1 MYGIKYV
8 ACASRS
14 VLRLCSLT
22 GSDGQHFRFTV
33 HSTVDLQH
41 SASKYWNRFFWT
53 THPTT
58 YSWVNGCVIQK
69 RKKHFYRMMTQVG
82 QAVVQ
87 TSTDFVFPKDNFWE
101 TRNWLF
107 FQLSDSSIKSFEV
120 LIIWLID
127 FEVFHNF
134 FILFS
139 TTFLRWV
146 FLKIQVRSLAKGHT

>member
-1 MYGIKYV
+1 
-8 ACASRS
+8 
-14 VLRLCSLT
+14 
-22 GSDGQHFRFTV
+22 
-33 HSTVDLQH
+33 
-41 SASKYWNRFFWT
+41 
-53 THPTT
+53 
-58 YSWVNGCVIQK
+58 
-69 RKKHFYRMMTQVG
+69 MMTQVG

-87 TSTDFVFPKDNFWE
+87 TNKHFVFPKDNFWE

-139 TTFLRWV
+139 TTYFSEMSV
-146 FLKIQVRSLAKGHT
+146 FENSS

>member
-1 MYGIKYV
+1 
-8 ACASRS
+8 
-14 VLRLCSLT
+14 
-22 GSDGQHFRFTV
+22 
-33 HSTVDLQH
+33 
-41 SASKYWNRFFWT
+41 
-53 THPTT
+53 
-58 YSWVNGCVIQK
+58 
-69 RKKHFYRMMTQVG
+69 MMTQVG

-127 FEVFHNF
+127 FEVFQNF

-139 TTFLRWV
+139 TTYFSEMSV
-146 FLKIQVRSLAKGHT
+146 FENSC